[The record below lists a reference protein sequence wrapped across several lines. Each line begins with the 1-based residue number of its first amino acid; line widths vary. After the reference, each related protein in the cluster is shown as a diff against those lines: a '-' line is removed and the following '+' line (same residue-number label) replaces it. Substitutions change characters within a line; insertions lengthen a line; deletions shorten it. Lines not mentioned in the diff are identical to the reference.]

1 MIPIWEGNPVP
12 GSSQYQGDLIMDPNV
27 GTRQER
33 KDLPTTLIMTGVLM
47 AKKIR
52 DRQIMA
58 GRITCPDRHHRD
70 YQMAEK
76 ICCRGRPLAID
87 TEWLITFCIF
97 FFLFR
102 LQNWFFLFL
111 RSFRRCSDSG
121 SIYFDLRRAGDS
133 GATTLLPSLSTRE
146 LFKVWLFDLQTM
158 EVLDRRSRSKQP
170 DVTILEGLMEWV
182 STVRCTVTPES
193 K

>member
-1 MIPIWEGNPVP
+1 MLTSTQTEGLRCLILALPGVTQRSEILLVVRKMDEIRVGRHMIPIWEGNPVP

-87 TEWLITFCIF
+87 TE
-97 FFLFR
+97 
-102 LQNWFFLFL
+102 
-111 RSFRRCSDSG
+111 
-121 SIYFDLRRAGDS
+121 
-133 GATTLLPSLSTRE
+133 
-146 LFKVWLFDLQTM
+146 
-158 EVLDRRSRSKQP
+158 
-170 DVTILEGLMEWV
+170 
-182 STVRCTVTPES
+182 
-193 K
+193 